1 MVRSPKAEML
11 FKIAKS
17 SRGFKESDDASFFK
31 SQELLLNRFPAARM
45 ASSKTVDPFI
55 EKPIL
60 NANLFPERFFSAKND
75 ISCFTFS
82 RVFSLNLG
90 ERFN

>member
-11 FKIAKS
+11 FQIAKS
-17 SRGFKESDDASFFK
+17 SRGFKDSDDASFLK
-31 SQELLLNRFPAARM
+31 IQELLNRFPAARM

-60 NANLFPERFFSAKND
+60 NANLFPEIFFSAKND

-82 RVFSLNLG
+82 RVFSLNIG